1 MGGFRQFLFRGNL
14 VELAVA
20 VVIGVAFNAMVQS
33 LIKNLITPLI
43 GAAVGGQPDFSHLT
57 FTVHGSHFGYGAFVN
72 TVMSFLFIGAVVYYF
87 FLVPAERIASIAER
101 RHHATE
107 RQCPQC
113 LSDIPIAARRC
124 KFCTAE
130 VEAAPPPP
138 RPDPDSALRNRLTW
152 RPRS

>member
-43 GAAVGGQPDFSHLT
+43 AAAGGEPDFSKLS
-57 FTVHGSHFGYGAFVN
+57 FTVHGSTFGYGSFIN
-72 TVMSFLFIGAVVYYF
+72 TVVSFLFIGAVVYYF
-87 FLVPAERIASIAER
+87 FLIPAERIASMTEK
-101 RHHATE
+101 RHQTTE
-107 RQCPQC
+107 RQCPEC

-130 VEAAPPPP
+130 VDPAPVSTPE
-138 RPDPDSALRNRLTW
+138 PDSTTLRQRLTW